1 MRKKTINMDCFNC
14 ESRLHSVFCKI
25 SDNDVLN
32 VNLNKNRFVYNKGDI
47 LFHRDTLPLGIFIIE
62 KGKVKIYKYAGNGRD
77 QIVRLTKP
85 GDIIGYRAL
94 LNSRPYS
101 STAEA
106 IEETVVCFLSKDLFM
121 DIMKN
126 NNSVN
131 ENILKLMTKELDHTE
146 TLLCENHFKSVR
158 ARVADMIL
166 YIKEKYGFEK
176 DNITINITLS
186 RSDLSSLVGTA
197 TETLIRTL
205 ITLKEEQIIDFS
217 GKRIQ
222 IKDQKKL
229 IQAAQRK
236 ES

>member
-1 MRKKTINMDCFNC
+1 MRKKTININCFNC
-14 ESRLHSVFCKI
+14 DSRLHSVFCKI

-32 VNLNKNRFVYNKGDI
+32 VNLNKNRLVYNKGDI

-62 KGKVKIYKYAGNGRD
+62 KGKVKIYKYAGNGRE
-77 QIVRLTKP
+77 QIIRLTKP
-85 GDIIGYRAL
+85 GDIIGYRAI
-94 LNSRPYS
+94 LNGTSYT

-106 IEETVVCFLSKDLFM
+106 LEETEICFLSKDLFW

-126 NNSVN
+126 NSSVS
-131 ENILKLMTKELDHTE
+131 ENILKLMTRELEHTE
-146 TLLCENHFKSVR
+146 TLLSENNFKPVK
-158 ARVADMIL
+158 ARVAEMIL

-176 DNITINITLS
+176 DNSTINITLS

-205 ITLKEEQIIDFS
+205 IAMKEEHLIDFS

-222 IKDQKKL
+222 ITDHKKL
-229 IQAAQRK
+229 IQATLRT
-236 ES
+236 

>member
-1 MRKKTINMDCFNC
+1 M
-14 ESRLHSVFCKI
+14 
-25 SDNDVLN
+25 
-32 VNLNKNRFVYNKGDI
+32 
-47 LFHRDTLPLGIFIIE
+47 
-62 KGKVKIYKYAGNGRD
+62 
-77 QIVRLTKP
+77 RLTKP

-146 TLLCENHFKSVR
+146 TLLCENHFKSVK

-176 DNITINITLS
+176 DNSTINITLS

-205 ITLKEEQIIDFS
+205 IVLKEEQIIDFA
-217 GKRIQ
+217 GKEYRLKI
-222 IKDQKKL
+222 IKN
-229 IQAAQRK
+229 
-236 ES
+236 